1 MLRYAADENF
11 NNDILRGLRR
21 RDDEIDVVRVQDELV
36 SGALDP
42 AVLDWAAGERRVV
55 LSHDVS
61 TMVRYAYER
70 VRAGRPMPGLFE
82 VSRRVPLGDAID
94 DLLLLA
100 RCSRDGEWEGQV
112 VHLPLRITRRPP
124 S

>member
-21 RDDEIDVVRVQDELV
+21 RDAALDVVRVQDVEL
-36 SGALDP
+36 SGAIDP
-42 AVLDWAAGERRVV
+42 VVLEWAVQENRIV

-61 TMVRYAYER
+61 TMVGFAYD
-70 VRAGRPMPGLFE
+70 RARSGQPMPGLFE
-82 VSRRVPLGDAID
+82 IGRRIPLGQAIE

-100 RCSRDGEWEGQV
+100 QCSRDDEWKGRV
-112 VHLPLRITRRPP
+112 LYLPLKTERLLPP
-124 S
+124 

>member
-21 RDDEIDVVRVQDELV
+21 RDDDLEIVRIQDVDL
-36 SGALDP
+36 SGVLDP
-42 AVLDWAAGERRVV
+42 IILDWAARENRVV

-61 TMVRYAYER
+61 TMVGFAYDR
-70 VRAGRPMPGLFE
+70 VEAGQPMPGLFE
-82 VSRRVPLGDAID
+82 VSRKVPVGEAIE

-100 RCSRDGEWEGQV
+100 RCSLDGEWEGQV
-112 VHLPLRITRRPP
+112 LYLPLRQSRD
-124 S
+124 SSL

>member
-21 RDDEIDVVRVQDELV
+21 RDDRIDVVRVQDVDL
-36 SGALDP
+36 SATLDP
-42 AVLDWAAGERRVV
+42 IILDWAARENRVV

-61 TMVRYAYER
+61 TMVGFAYDR
-70 VRAGRPMPGLFE
+70 VKAGQPMPGLVE
-82 VSRRVPLGDAID
+82 VSRQVPLGEAIE

-100 RCSRDGEWEGQV
+100 QCSVEGEWEGQV
-112 VHLPLRITRRPP
+112 LYLPLR
-124 S
+124 

>member
-21 RDDEIDVVRVQDELV
+21 RDAEVDVVRVQDAEL

-42 AVLDWAAGERRVV
+42 IVLEWAAREDRIV

-61 TMVRYAYER
+61 TMVRFAYDR
-70 VRAGRPMPGLFE
+70 VRAGQPMPGLFE
-82 VSRRVPLGDAID
+82 VSRRIPLGQAIE
-94 DLLLLA
+94 DLLLLT
-100 RCSRDGEWEGQV
+100 RCSRDGEWQGQV
-112 VHLPLRITRRPP
+112 LYLPLRSEGPP
-124 S
+124 SL

>member
-21 RDDEIDVVRVQDELV
+21 RDDELDIVRVQDVEL
-36 SGALDP
+36 SGATDP
-42 AVLDWAAGERRVV
+42 IILDWAARQGRVV

-61 TMVRYAYER
+61 TMVGYAYDR
-70 VRAGRPMPGLFE
+70 VKAGQPMPGLLE
-82 VSRRVPLGDAID
+82 VSRQVPLGEAIE

-100 RCSRDGEWEGQV
+100 RCSLEAEWEGQV
-112 VHLPLRITRRPP
+112 LYLPLRASR
-124 S
+124 

>member
-21 RDDEIDVVRVQDELV
+21 RDDELDIVRVQDVEL

-42 AVLDWAAGERRVV
+42 VILGWAARHGRVV

-61 TMVRYAYER
+61 TMVGYAYDR
-70 VRAGRPMPGLFE
+70 VKAGQPMPGLFE
-82 VSRRVPLGDAID
+82 VSRQVPLGEAIE

-100 RCSRDGEWEGQV
+100 RCSLKGEWESQV
-112 VHLPLRITRRPP
+112 LYLPLRA
-124 S
+124 SG

>member
-21 RDDEIDVVRVQDELV
+21 RDASLDVVRIQDVGL
-36 SGALDP
+36 SGAEDP
-42 AVLDWAAGERRVV
+42 DILAWAASEGRLV
-55 LSHDVS
+55 LSHDVQ
-61 TMVRYAYER
+61 TMVGFAYDR
-70 VRAGRPMPGLFE
+70 TKAGQPMPGLIE
-82 VSRRVPLGDAID
+82 VGRHVPLGAAIE

-100 RCSRDGEWEGQV
+100 HGSLDDDWEGQV
-112 VHLPLRITRRPP
+112 LYLPLR

>member
-21 RDDEIDVVRVQDELV
+21 HDDRLDVFRVQDAEL
-36 SGALDP
+36 SATLDP
-42 AVLDWAAGERRVV
+42 ILLDWAARENRII

-61 TMVRYAYER
+61 TMVGFAYDR
-70 VRAGRPMPGLFE
+70 VKAGQPMPGLFE
-82 VSRRVPLGDAID
+82 VSRQVPLGEVIE

-100 RCSRDGEWEGQV
+100 RCSLEGEWEGQV
-112 VHLPLRITRRPP
+112 LYLPLR
-124 S
+124 

>member
-11 NNDILRGLRR
+11 NNDILRGLHR
-21 RDDEIDVVRVQDELV
+21 RDDVLDVVRVQDLEL

-42 AVLDWAAGERRVV
+42 VVLDWAARHGRIL

-61 TMVRYAYER
+61 TLIGYAYDR
-70 VRAGRPMPGLFE
+70 VKAGQSMPGLFE
-82 VSRRVPLGDAID
+82 VSRRVPLGEAIE

-100 RCSRDGEWEGQV
+100 RCSFEREWEGQV
-112 VHLPLRITRRPP
+112 LYLPLR
-124 S
+124 

>member
-1 MLRYAADENF
+1 MLRFAADENF

-21 RDDEIDVVRVQDELV
+21 RDDELDIVRVQDEEL

-42 AVLDWAAGERRVV
+42 LVLEWAAKEDRIV

-61 TMVRYAYER
+61 TMIGYAHDR
-70 VRAGRPMPGLFE
+70 VRAGKPMPGLFE
-82 VSRRVPLGDAID
+82 VSRRIPLGQAID

-100 RCSRDGEWEGQV
+100 RCSLEGEWQGQV
-112 VHLPLRITRRPP
+112 LYLPLRAERP
-124 S
+124 SGL

>member
-21 RDDEIDVVRVQDELV
+21 HDDRLDVVRVQDVEL

-42 AVLDWAAGERRVV
+42 ILLEWAARENRII

-61 TMVRYAYER
+61 TMVGFAYDR
-70 VRAGRPMPGLFE
+70 VKSHQPMPGLFE
-82 VSRRVPLGDAID
+82 VSRQIPVGEVLD

-100 RCSRDGEWEGQV
+100 RCSLIGEWEGQV
-112 VHLPLRITRRPP
+112 LYLPLR
-124 S
+124 